1 MALIQKNINW
11 KPYEVIYSAGDEPD
25 GLYLIKEGI
34 VELYT
39 PEGLKLNEISDN
51 EIFGESSIIL
61 ETKRTVTAKTGKFN
75 VFASFIPKKNFLQ
88 LIEKNTAL
96 SAIIKKTQLRLIDS
110 NHQSQELTNE
120 IEKLASLIEK
130 TKSDTKKVDK
140 IIEDIEKYYNCR
152 AYSKLL
158 IGVHCLIYV
167 RCDEDFQ
174 GKGEVCQLD
183 CRKMKDIH
191 LKSQ

>member
-1 MALIQKNINW
+1 MTLIQKNMNW

-25 GLYLIKEGI
+25 GVYLIKEGI

-61 ETKRTVTAKTGKFN
+61 TTKRTVTAKTGKLN
-75 VFASFIPKKNFLQ
+75 VFASFIPKINFLQ
-88 LIEKNTAL
+88 LIEKNVAL

-110 NHQSQELTNE
+110 NNQSQELTNE

-140 IIEDIEKYYNCR
+140 IIEGIKKKLNSNKYM
-152 AYSKLL
+152 
-158 IGVHCLIYV
+158 
-167 RCDEDFQ
+167 D
-174 GKGEVCQLD
+174 
-183 CRKMKDIH
+183 
-191 LKSQ
+191 

>member
-1 MALIQKNINW
+1 MTLIQKNMNW
-11 KPYEVIYSAGDEPD
+11 KPYELIYSAGDEPD
-25 GLYLIKEGI
+25 GVYLIKEGI

-61 ETKRTVTAKTGKFN
+61 TTKRTVTAKTGKLN
-75 VFASFIPKKNFLQ
+75 VFASFIPKINFLQ
-88 LIEKNTAL
+88 LIEKNVAL

-110 NHQSQELTNE
+110 NNQSQELTNE

-140 IIEDIEKYYNCR
+140 IIEGIKKKLNSNKY
-152 AYSKLL
+152 
-158 IGVHCLIYV
+158 I
-167 RCDEDFQ
+167 D
-174 GKGEVCQLD
+174 
-183 CRKMKDIH
+183 
-191 LKSQ
+191 

>member
-1 MALIQKNINW
+1 MALIQKNVNW

-61 ETKRTVTAKTGKFN
+61 ETKRTVTAKTGKFS

-140 IIEDIEKYYNCR
+140 IIDDIKKKLNSNKYM
-152 AYSKLL
+152 
-158 IGVHCLIYV
+158 
-167 RCDEDFQ
+167 D
-174 GKGEVCQLD
+174 
-183 CRKMKDIH
+183 
-191 LKSQ
+191 

>member
-11 KPYEVIYSAGDEPD
+11 KPYEVIYSAGEEPD

-88 LIEKNTAL
+88 LIEKNAAL

-110 NHQSQELTNE
+110 NNQSQELTNE

-140 IIEDIEKYYNCR
+140 IIEGIKKKLNSNKYM
-152 AYSKLL
+152 
-158 IGVHCLIYV
+158 
-167 RCDEDFQ
+167 D
-174 GKGEVCQLD
+174 
-183 CRKMKDIH
+183 
-191 LKSQ
+191 

>member
-1 MALIQKNINW
+1 MNW
-11 KPYEVIYSAGDEPD
+11 KPYEVIYSSGDEPD
-25 GLYLIKEGI
+25 GVYLIKEGI

-61 ETKRTVTAKTGKFN
+61 TTKRTVTAKTGKLN
-75 VFASFIPKKNFLQ
+75 VFASFIPKINFLQ
-88 LIEKNTAL
+88 LIEKNVAL

-110 NHQSQELTNE
+110 NNQSQELTNE

-140 IIEDIEKYYNCR
+140 IIEGIKKKLNSNKY
-152 AYSKLL
+152 
-158 IGVHCLIYV
+158 I
-167 RCDEDFQ
+167 D
-174 GKGEVCQLD
+174 
-183 CRKMKDIH
+183 
-191 LKSQ
+191 

>member
-1 MALIQKNINW
+1 MALIQKNMNW

-61 ETKRTVTAKTGKFN
+61 TTKRTVTAKTGKFN

-88 LIEKNTAL
+88 LIEKNAAL

-110 NHQSQELTNE
+110 NNQSQELTNE

-140 IIEDIEKYYNCR
+140 IIEGIKKKLNSNKYM
-152 AYSKLL
+152 
-158 IGVHCLIYV
+158 
-167 RCDEDFQ
+167 D
-174 GKGEVCQLD
+174 
-183 CRKMKDIH
+183 
-191 LKSQ
+191 

>member
-75 VFASFIPKKNFLQ
+75 VFASFIPKKNFLH

-140 IIEDIEKYYNCR
+140 IIEDIKKKLNSNKYM
-152 AYSKLL
+152 
-158 IGVHCLIYV
+158 
-167 RCDEDFQ
+167 D
-174 GKGEVCQLD
+174 
-183 CRKMKDIH
+183 
-191 LKSQ
+191 

>member
-1 MALIQKNINW
+1 MALIQKNINS
-11 KPYEVIYSAGDEPD
+11 KPYEVIYTAGDEPD

-110 NHQSQELTNE
+110 YHQSQELTNE

-140 IIEDIEKYYNCR
+140 IIEDIKKKLNSNKYM
-152 AYSKLL
+152 
-158 IGVHCLIYV
+158 
-167 RCDEDFQ
+167 D
-174 GKGEVCQLD
+174 
-183 CRKMKDIH
+183 
-191 LKSQ
+191 

>member
-11 KPYEVIYSAGDEPD
+11 KPYEVIYSAGEEPD

-61 ETKRTVTAKTGKFN
+61 TTKRTVTAKTGKFN

-88 LIEKNTAL
+88 LIEKNAAL

-110 NHQSQELTNE
+110 NNQSQELTNE

-140 IIEDIEKYYNCR
+140 IIEGIKKKLNSNKYM
-152 AYSKLL
+152 
-158 IGVHCLIYV
+158 
-167 RCDEDFQ
+167 D
-174 GKGEVCQLD
+174 
-183 CRKMKDIH
+183 
-191 LKSQ
+191 

>member
-11 KPYEVIYSAGDEPD
+11 KPYEVIYSAGEEPD

-61 ETKRTVTAKTGKFN
+61 ATKRTVTAKTGKFN

-110 NHQSQELTNE
+110 NNQSQELTNE

-140 IIEDIEKYYNCR
+140 IIEGIKKKLNSNKYM
-152 AYSKLL
+152 
-158 IGVHCLIYV
+158 
-167 RCDEDFQ
+167 D
-174 GKGEVCQLD
+174 
-183 CRKMKDIH
+183 
-191 LKSQ
+191 

>member
-75 VFASFIPKKNFLQ
+75 VFEIFIHKKKFLK
-88 LIEKNTAL
+88 LIKKNTAL

-140 IIEDIEKYYNCR
+140 IIEDIKKKLNSNKYM
-152 AYSKLL
+152 
-158 IGVHCLIYV
+158 
-167 RCDEDFQ
+167 D
-174 GKGEVCQLD
+174 
-183 CRKMKDIH
+183 
-191 LKSQ
+191 